1 MARFTI
7 SSLLEGPA
15 DLRAQLPITGIVF
28 DARPGPDG
36 MTYFCARLDEP
47 VRYHFG
53 QSGETVPVPELNV
66 ELGSS
71 GMYVTIREVVMRS
84 SDPTVQAHEGTQRLA
99 VDLAYAIDGRYM
111 ENGQLDFRMIV
122 PVAAAEIDGE
132 SLAITSVATAIPR
145 AVIQPA
151 ARSTADTY
159 SDPPV
164 LRAHSADRAL
174 APPPSTQWAGG
185 NSAAPDS
192 GGVATH
198 LHEGPG
204 GWSARTTADDEERRI
219 QVRPAPLQEYP
230 QRRGPSKRARMAA
243 TAAVLVVVAVIGLSV
258 WAVLRPNGAEGQ
270 GSNAST
276 SELPS
281 QGNVAQVEG
290 MLPKGYSSENCA
302 ATSDTSRPS
311 LTCGPSAEPGG
322 PQTALYSIEPDQGAL
337 NQAFTQTIA
346 AFARVNCPGNIQSPG
361 PWRHSGSDAPAG
373 TLFCGTHDGQDVIVW
388 TDEQRTLLSVVRGAP
403 QGPSLDQLY
412 TWWTNHS

>member
-15 DLRAQLPITGIVF
+15 DLRAQLPVTGIVF

-36 MTYFCARLDEP
+36 MTYFCARLDDP
-47 VRYHFG
+47 IRYHLG
-53 QSGETVPVPELNV
+53 QSGEIVPVPELDV
-66 ELGSS
+66 EFDSS
-71 GMYVTIREVVMRS
+71 GTYVTIREVVMRS
-84 SDPTVQAHEGTQRLA
+84 SDPTVQPHEGMLRLA
-99 VDLAYAIDGRYM
+99 VDLAYAIDGRYI
-111 ENGQLDFRMIV
+111 ENGQLDFHMIV

-164 LRAHSADRAL
+164 LSAHGADRAV
-174 APPPSTQWAGG
+174 APPSSTEWVGG

-192 GGVATH
+192 DGVATH
-198 LHEGPG
+198 RHEGPG
-204 GWSARTTADDEERRI
+204 GWSARTTAAGEEKRT
-219 QVRPAPLQEYP
+219 QVRPAPLQEYA

-276 SELPS
+276 NELPS

-322 PQTALYSIEPDQGAL
+322 PQTALYSVEPDQGAL

-373 TLFCGTHDGQDVIVW
+373 TLFCGTHDGQDVIAW

-412 TWWTNHS
+412 TWWANHS